1 MLQVTWL
8 VLITHVVPWAWAVGL
23 GRHYAPL
30 LLCLLRLRR
39 HDSGLLCVFLLF
51 SLQQVPS
58 QNAFRGQQVTFTFEY
73 FVRNK
78 VYIDN

>member
-1 MLQVTWL
+1 MHLCYYVYYDYDVTTPDFF
-8 VLITHVVPWAWAVGL
+8 VF
-23 GRHYAPL
+23 
-30 LLCLLRLRR
+30 
-39 HDSGLLCVFLLF
+39 FLLF